1 MAIGVVTK
9 ESTVALKEE
18 ITEGT
23 YVDPAASTDY
33 VEVLEDSLEF
43 NKSREELVRK
53 TLGGTVESE
62 ASRVGVA
69 EATGSLAVELRSSAT
84 EGDAPQ
90 SLDLLLRSLL
100 GGKRQI
106 TADQTSDA
114 TTHLSTVIYFADTS
128 NFNVGDIILIKEAGA
143 FECRPI
149 LSIQTNTSITFP
161 FALDNGAPSSAV
173 VVAQVTTYYSDTTN
187 AIAFSAEHNMGANA
201 IKQKVRGLRATSGN
215 IENWSV
221 GQLPQMNFGLQGLD
235 IDRVDEDALYSPDFT
250 ADGLPPVTLSACVWL
265 SGSKLAYTEA
275 SLGIENTVNYIQS
288 ACDADGRISSRITE
302 QNTTFSFNPYLQDN
316 STTDTW
322 DKFNANDDVSVFG
335 YAYNPTAVD
344 GEFGEVVAFWLPQG
358 KIVASP
364 VADVDG
370 IIAESVE
377 IKCHKNLGSD
387 SVFLG
392 FI

>member
-18 ITEGT
+18 VTEGT
-23 YVDPAASTDY
+23 YIVPAATTDY
-33 VEVLEDSLEF
+33 VEVLADSLEF
-43 NKSREELVRK
+43 NKSREELSRK

-62 ASRVGVA
+62 ASRVGLA
-69 EATGSLAVELRSSAT
+69 EATGSLGVELKASAT

-90 SLDLLLRSLL
+90 SLDVLLKSLL

-106 TADQTSDA
+106 AADQTSDA

-128 NFNVGDIILIKEAGA
+128 AFSVGDIVLVKEAGA
-143 FECRPI
+143 YECRPI
-149 LSIQTNTSITFP
+149 ASIQTNTSITFP
-161 FALDNGAPSSAV
+161 FALDNGAPSASV
-173 VVAQVTTYYSDTTN
+173 VVAQVTTYYSDTSN
-187 AIAFSAEHNMGANA
+187 AVSFSAEHNMGEAA
-201 IKQKVRGLRATSGN
+201 IKQKVRGLRAVSGN

-221 GQLPQMNFGLQGLD
+221 GQLPQMSFGVQGLD
-235 IDRVDEDALYSPDFT
+235 IDRLDEDALYAPDFS

-265 SGSKLAYTEA
+265 SGSKLSYTEA
-275 SLGIENTVNYIQS
+275 SLGIENTVNYIQD

-302 QNTTFSFNPYLQDN
+302 QTTNFSFNPYLQDN

-335 YAYNPTAVD
+335 YAYNPSATA
-344 GEFGEVVAFWLPQG
+344 GEFSEIVAFWMPQG
-358 KIVASP
+358 KITASP
-364 VADVDG
+364 VADIDG
-370 IIAESVE
+370 ILAESVE

-387 SVFLG
+387 SVFIA